1 MFEKKFLMS
10 LLCLVVVLS
19 LSATATRGANILFV
33 ASMSVAEDDVI
44 KAYLEGLGH
53 TVTYIDD
60 DEDEATTEAAAAA
73 ADVVFISESVSSGKM
88 KNEITEVAVPMI
100 VGEPY
105 AWDEMGLTEGGGGDD
120 AAVTTDIEIVAPEHP
135 LAAGLSGS
143 VPVLTEIPAG
153 CNLGKGITGPEAT
166 V

>member
-60 DEDEATTEAAAAA
+60 DEDEA
-73 ADVVFISESVSSGKM
+73 
-88 KNEITEVAVPMI
+88 
-100 VGEPY
+100 
-105 AWDEMGLTEGGGGDD
+105 
-120 AAVTTDIEIVAPEHP
+120 
-135 LAAGLSGS
+135 
-143 VPVLTEIPAG
+143 
-153 CNLGKGITGPEAT
+153 
-166 V
+166 